1 MYQSLMTVRE
11 TQIAIKE
18 VKTFFED
25 QLAKRLELTRVSA
38 PLFVRTVTGL
48 NDNLNGVESQLS
60 LIYYLPDEECRNST
74 FSSKVEENEFNKIWI

>member
-25 QLAKRLELTRVSA
+25 QLAKRLELFRVSA
-38 PLFVRTVTGL
+38 PLFVTKKSGL
-48 NDNLNGVESQLS
+48 NDHLNGVERP
-60 LIYYLPDEECRNST
+60 I
-74 FSSKVEENEFNKIWI
+74 EFDMLHSGKN

>member
-25 QLAKRLELTRVSA
+25 QLAKRLGLFRVSA
-38 PLFVRTVTGL
+38 PLFVT
-48 NDNLNGVESQLS
+48 
-60 LIYYLPDEECRNST
+60 
-74 FSSKVEENEFNKIWI
+74 KKIRFK

>member
-25 QLAKRLELTRVSA
+25 QLAKRLELFRVSA
-38 PLFVRTVTGL
+38 PLFVTKKSGL
-48 NDNLNGVESQLS
+48 
-60 LIYYLPDEECRNST
+60 
-74 FSSKVEENEFNKIWI
+74 